1 MSVRKSSLAALIETL
16 LLTVRTLVY
25 MTGFVLL
32 FWWIAFNVRVFDR
45 DLGVTLPAGS
55 SMVGVFLM
63 GAGGILALAC
73 AGAFI
78 AIGRGTPAVF
88 DAPREF
94 VARGPYR
101 YVRNPM
107 YIGGLILLVGF
118 GFYERSVS
126 ILALAAAL
134 FLPVHLFVVY
144 YEEPRLR
151 KEFGARYEN
160 FCKTVPRWL

>member
-1 MSVRKSSLAALIETL
+1 MGVRQSNLAGFLATL
-16 LLTVRTLVY
+16 LLTLRTLVY
-25 MTGFVLL
+25 MTCFLLL
-32 FWWIAFNVRVFDR
+32 FWWIAFSVRVFDR
-45 DLGVTLPAGS
+45 AVGVMLPAGS
-55 SMVGVFLM
+55 SIVGVFLM
-63 GAGGILALAC
+63 AAGGILALAC
-73 AGAFI
+73 AGVFI
-78 AIGRGTPAVF
+78 AIGRGTPAIF

-107 YIGGLILLVGF
+107 YIGGLILLLGF
-118 GFYERSVS
+118 GLYERSIS
-126 ILALAAAL
+126 ILVFAAAL